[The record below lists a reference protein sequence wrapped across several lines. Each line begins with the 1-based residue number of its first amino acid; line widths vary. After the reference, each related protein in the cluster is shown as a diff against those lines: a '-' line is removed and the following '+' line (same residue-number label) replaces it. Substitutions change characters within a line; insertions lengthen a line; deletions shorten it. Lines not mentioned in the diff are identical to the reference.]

1 MAKTENSKLGF
12 LTKKDQNKSKKY
24 DIQKMKNKNARCAQ
38 LALPDCQAPVMS
50 AANQISKWSV
60 GSV

>member
-24 DIQKMKNKNARCAQ
+24 DIQKMKNKNARCA
-38 LALPDCQAPVMS
+38 
-50 AANQISKWSV
+50 
-60 GSV
+60 